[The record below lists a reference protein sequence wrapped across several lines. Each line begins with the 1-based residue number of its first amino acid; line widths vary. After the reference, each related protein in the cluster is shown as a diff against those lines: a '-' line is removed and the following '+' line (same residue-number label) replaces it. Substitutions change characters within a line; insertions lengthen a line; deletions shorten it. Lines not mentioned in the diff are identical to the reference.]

1 MNKLVEVNVK
11 DLRLRTI
18 IGFNDWE
25 RELKQDVVVSL
36 SYKYDAADAIKSDDI
51 KHAVDYKTITKEVIC
66 LVEGSSYNLLETLA
80 NKIYEIVAEN
90 KKLKDIIIIVEK
102 PGALRFSD
110 NVYIKISSENAG
122 K

>member
-18 IGFNDWE
+18 IGINDWE
-25 RELKQDVVVSL
+25 RDQKQDIVISL
-36 SYKYDAADAIKSDDI
+36 SFKYDASDAIKNDNI
-51 KHAVDYKTITKEVIC
+51 KNAVDYKTITKKVIC
-66 LVEGSSYNLLETLA
+66 LVEGSTYNLLETLA

-90 KKLKDIIIIVEK
+90 NKLKDIVVIVEK